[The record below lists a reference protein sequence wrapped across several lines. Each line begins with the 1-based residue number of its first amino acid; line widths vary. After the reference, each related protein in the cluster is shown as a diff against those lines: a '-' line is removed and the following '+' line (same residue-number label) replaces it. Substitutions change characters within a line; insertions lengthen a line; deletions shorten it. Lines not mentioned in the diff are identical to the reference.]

1 MAVTDELT
9 LRVVGRYQAQNIV
22 NTLHYRIVSQAATEL
37 VICQRLVDLWDTA
50 LRVLWTGRHID
61 TYSLIGLK
69 AFRKTGVAKTPHF
82 KLITANGTV
91 TGDEVPSPV
100 CRCIT
105 LYTADAKPRRRG
117 RIMLSGSEAAMF
129 NTTDGAVTAA
139 QIALL
144 ETMMTTMEAP
154 LTGAG
159 DEFELGIP
167 STDADTWQNITD
179 SKPRVTPAIVT
190 SRRIR
195 QFLIG

>member
-1 MAVTDELT
+1 MAVMDELT
-9 LRVVGRYQAQNIV
+9 LRVVGRYQSQNIV
-22 NTLHYRIVSQAATEL
+22 NTLHYRIANQAASEL
-37 VICQRLVDLWDTA
+37 VICERLIDLWDTA

-61 TYSLIGLK
+61 TYTLVGLK

-91 TGDEVPSPV
+91 AGDEVPSPV

-139 QIALL
+139 QIGDL
-144 ETMMTTMEAP
+144 ETLMATMMTQ
-154 LTGAG
+154 LSGAG
-159 DEFELGIP
+159 DEFDIGIP
-167 STDADTWQNITD
+167 STPTDNWQNITD